1 VDRAHHVV
9 ESKALTV
16 PKHLLPVTLRGDD
29 FGLET
34 PQHNE
39 PSGELLREFLNRLGI
54 GFKISP
60 QPADREPLF
69 LFGIVEESALAARSV
84 FTDAESMVAGGNRG
98 IEDFAEAACRVLAE
112 LSAVTAMK
120 GRSPGL
126 SNHLIPV

>member
-1 VDRAHHVV
+1 MINLAPPACGIKQPV
-9 ESKALTV
+9 
-16 PKHLLPVTLRGDD
+16 LLLITLRGDD

-34 PQHNE
+34 PQYNE
-39 PSGELLREFLNRLGI
+39 PSGELLREFMNRLGI
-54 GFKISP
+54 GFKISL
-60 QPADREPLF
+60 QAADREPLF

-98 IEDFAEAACRVLAE
+98 LQDFAEAARRVLSE

-120 GRSPGL
+120 GHSPRL